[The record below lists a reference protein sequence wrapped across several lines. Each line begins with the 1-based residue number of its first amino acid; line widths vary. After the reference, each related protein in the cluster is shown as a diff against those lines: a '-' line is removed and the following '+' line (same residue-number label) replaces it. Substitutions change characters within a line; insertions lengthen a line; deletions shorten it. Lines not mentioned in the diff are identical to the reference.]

1 MSQNVTI
8 IKVAPERCFG
18 GYLYVLS
25 KVSNAENVVVGHKRT
40 LEAIK
45 NGIVKEVVIAED
57 ADVRLTHV
65 IIRTA
70 LQHNIPIT
78 KVESV
83 RKLGKVSGIQVG
95 ASAIGIIS

>member
-1 MSQNVTI
+1 M
-8 IKVAPERCFG
+8 
-18 GYLYVLS
+18 
-25 KVSNAENVVVGHKRT
+25 
-40 LEAIK
+40 
-45 NGIVKEVVIAED
+45 
-57 ADVRLTHV
+57 RLTHV

-83 RKLGKVSGIQVG
+83 RKLGKVAGIQVG

>member
-1 MSQNVTI
+1 MSYQ
-8 IKVAPERCFG
+8 
-18 GYLYVLS
+18 

-57 ADVRLTHV
+57 ADMRLTHM

-70 LQHNIPIT
+70 LQHNIPIN
-78 KVESV
+78 KVEQF
-83 RKLGKVSGIQVG
+83 VSLEKFRGFKWELQQ
-95 ASAIGIIS
+95 

>member
-1 MSQNVTI
+1 MSYQ
-8 IKVAPERCFG
+8 
-18 GYLYVLS
+18 

-57 ADVRLTHV
+57 ADVRLTHI

-83 RKLGKVSGIQVG
+83 RKLGKVSRIQVG

>member
-1 MSQNVTI
+1 MSYQ
-8 IKVAPERCFG
+8 
-18 GYLYVLS
+18 

-57 ADVRLTHV
+57 ADMRLTHV

-70 LQHNIPIT
+70 LQHNIP
-78 KVESV
+78 
-83 RKLGKVSGIQVG
+83 
-95 ASAIGIIS
+95 

>member
-8 IKVAPERCFG
+8 IKVAPNDALEDM
-18 GYLYVLS
+18 YMSYQ

>member
-25 KVSNAENVVVGHKRT
+25 KVSTAENVVVGHKRT

-45 NGIVKEVVIAED
+45 KWY
-57 ADVRLTHV
+57 
-65 IIRTA
+65 
-70 LQHNIPIT
+70 
-78 KVESV
+78 S
-83 RKLGKVSGIQVG
+83 
-95 ASAIGIIS
+95 

>member
-1 MSQNVTI
+1 MSYQ
-8 IKVAPERCFG
+8 
-18 GYLYVLS
+18 

-57 ADVRLTHV
+57 ADMRLTH
-65 IIRTA
+65 IIIHTA
-70 LQHNIPIT
+70 LQHNVPIK

>member
-1 MSQNVTI
+1 LLLNDALEDIYMSYQ
-8 IKVAPERCFG
+8 
-18 GYLYVLS
+18 

-57 ADVRLTHV
+57 ADMRLIHM

-70 LQHNIPIT
+70 LQHNIPIN

>member
-1 MSQNVTI
+1 MSYQ
-8 IKVAPERCFG
+8 
-18 GYLYVLS
+18 
-25 KVSNAENVVVGHKRT
+25 KVSTAENVVVGHKRT

-57 ADVRLTHV
+57 ADMRLTHV

-83 RKLGKVSGIQVG
+83 RKLGKVAGIQVG

>member
-8 IKVAPERCFG
+8 SKVAPDDALEDM
-18 GYLYVLS
+18 YMSYQ

-57 ADVRLTHV
+57 ADMRLTHV

>member
-1 MSQNVTI
+1 MYMSYQ
-8 IKVAPERCFG
+8 
-18 GYLYVLS
+18 

-45 NGIVKEVVIAED
+45 NGTVKEVVIAED
-57 ADVRLTHV
+57 ADMRLTHV
-65 IIRTA
+65 ITRTA
-70 LQHNIPIT
+70 VQHNVPIT

-83 RKLGKVSGIQVG
+83 RKLGKASGIQVG

>member
-1 MSQNVTI
+1 MSYQ
-8 IKVAPERCFG
+8 
-18 GYLYVLS
+18 

-57 ADVRLTHV
+57 ADMRLTHV

-70 LQHNIPIT
+70 LQH
-78 KVESV
+78 E
-83 RKLGKVSGIQVG
+83 
-95 ASAIGIIS
+95 